1 MIVYLDTSAVLRHL
15 LGQPG
20 RLQDFGKWQA
30 AYTSELMGVEA
41 RRVFDRM
48 RLAGHLDDANLA
60 RAHRELARVEQAV
73 GGILLTRAVLHRA
86 ALPMPTAV
94 KTLDAIHLASAM
106 LFREHREESL
116 LFATHDTN
124 QARAAWAL
132 GFEVQGTEDGKA
144 ERS

>member
-1 MIVYLDTSAVLRHL
+1 MIMYLDTSVVLGHL

-20 RLQDFGKWQA
+20 RLRDFGKWEG
-30 AYTSELMGVEA
+30 AYASELMGVEA
-41 RRVFDRM
+41 RRVFDRL
-48 RLAGHLDDANLA
+48 RLDGHLDDTNLA

-86 ALPMPTAV
+86 ALPMPTVV

-106 LFREHREESL
+106 LFREHREEAL
-116 LFATHDTN
+116 VFATHDAN

-132 GFEVQGTEDGKA
+132 GFEVEGF
-144 ERS
+144 